1 MKRIDYFIVF
11 LGLFIFV
18 LGVVRLDW
26 WVAVIGV
33 GLMVTA
39 AIINIW
45 LYDVDRTPQV
55 RTITMARNSYT
66 ANKTKWSITK
76 HDNCKRD

>member
-1 MKRIDYFIVF
+1 MERIDYFIVF

-33 GLMVTA
+33 GLMMTA

-55 RTITMARNSYT
+55 RTDT
-66 ANKTKWSITK
+66 
-76 HDNCKRD
+76 